1 MKMKI
6 TKRRVIEY
14 VLILFVLDLVVY
26 FVFMDEKGVR
36 GWIVSTIIV
45 GVLFGVIPLL
55 SHLLLKLTNDGQ
67 KDEGK

>member
-1 MKMKI
+1 MNMEI

-14 VLILFVLDLVVY
+14 VLMLFVLDLVVY

-36 GWIVSTIIV
+36 GWVVSTIIV

-55 SHLLLKLTNDGQ
+55 SHLLFKLTNDG
-67 KDEGK
+67 